1 MCTEIER
8 LNRVISPQ
16 ISPFRGLLYFA
27 RLQEPTPGA
36 TIAGQGG
43 FGLVDTGNKK
53 LLVTCNH
60 VWEGFLEKMQF
71 QIWIFTLLFQET
83 FPDMVAGNQ
92 KFLISR
98 VHQPKTSLA
107 GYSSTRCR
115 LLKTSKIEQPA
126 KWADLRADHT
136 IQPFNFGAHTIHRI

>member
-1 MCTEIER
+1 MVKRIELKTGAECEHR
-8 LNRVISPQ
+8 SHVKHRNVEGRISVKGRVITHIKSK
-16 ISPFRGLLYFA
+16 GLLSFEVEA
-27 RLQEPTPGA
+27 
-36 TIAGQGG
+36 
-43 FGLVDTGNKK
+43 
-53 LLVTCNH
+53 
-60 VWEGFLEKMQF
+60 KMQF

-136 IQPFNFGAHTIHRI
+136 IQPFNFGAHTFHRIKS